1 MPPNITPDLCDP
13 NMLIDAD
20 QHIYPLPLLLPLSCR
35 FNWSDEA
42 IRAKQ
47 LVAAGELVLED
58 EEPLELLAADRY
70 DNYDDLYDSYNDAG
84 GSGGAAA
91 GSEADK
97 EPLGV
102 GGAVAAGFVGQ
113 RRAAARPDKGSG
125 FQIKAGSPEL
135 SRLLP

>member
-1 MPPNITPDLCDP
+1 
-13 NMLIDAD
+13 
-20 QHIYPLPLLLPLSCR
+20 LSRR

-70 DNYDDLYDSYNDAG
+70 DSYDDRYDGYNDGSGSGAG
-84 GSGGAAA
+84 GEGEK
-91 GSEADK
+91 EA
-97 EPLGV
+97 LGV
-102 GGAVAAGFVGQ
+102 GGAVAAGPVGQ
-113 RRAAARPDKGSG
+113 RRAAVRPDKGSS

>member
-1 MPPNITPDLCDP
+1 M
-13 NMLIDAD
+13 
-20 QHIYPLPLLLPLSCR
+20 LLPVSSCR

-42 IRAKQ
+42 ARAKQ

-70 DNYDDLYDSYNDAG
+70 DSYDDRYDSYNDGG
-84 GSGGAAA
+84 GSGSAAA
-91 GSEADK
+91 GSDADK
-97 EPLGV
+97 DGMGA
-102 GGAVAAGFVGQ
+102 GGAVGGLVGQ
-113 RRAAARPDKGSG
+113 RRAAVRPDKGSG